1 MNRITSR
8 LGLTAIALVSGS
20 ALFAQSTTTGSVS
33 GRVTSAGKNISGA
46 TLRLSSGQVTRTIV
60 TNADGSFRI
69 GLLNPGSWAFQ
80 ISASGFNPSQGT
92 VMVSVND
99 NTTLNFKLIDAG
111 SATVAVT
118 GMIGAMDFTTSQV
131 GLTQSMDDLKNV
143 PTGRDFNDL
152 ITLSPGVVSSGA
164 LGGPSIS
171 GASSLENSYYIDG
184 LSTLDLR
191 KGYQGGSLPTDF
203 IDQVEIQTGGFK
215 AEYSALGGVFSA
227 ITKSGTNTFSGSAWL
242 NVDSYRNQAKA
253 KRNSVARQAEPTER
267 NDYGFSAGGALIPDQ
282 LFYFVGANL
291 TTGNR
296 PGSVN
301 LNNLRDSDTKNED
314 QNFYAKVNYYLTEN
328 QQITAF
334 TQQRESTASTPDR
347 RPLWGTA
354 QLGGSSEAT
363 TNNYGLSYDWNPLS
377 NFQLSFKFGH
387 SEFEEGTTPTD
398 ATNTSTSDYVRGY
411 LTGAAYHDVSWT
423 TGGQG
428 VWQSR
433 NAYTSDQYR
442 LDLSYFLDNHSIKLG
457 LSRQESSY
465 AIAYGHGGTPTQFYQ
480 RQSASIAGYNSPWHG
495 SSRSFYVSPK
505 QFAPT
510 FTIYG
515 DEDYTYYI
523 EATWYDQDATVKSLA
538 QSFYLQDTVDM
549 GSGIN
554 VSFGARVDQQ
564 TITNPQGQD
573 TYKFDNIGDLWQ
585 PRLGFVWDINQDG
598 STKISANLARY
609 YLAVPMQPVM
619 RTGGTEIYT
628 SHWYTA
634 VGSPYQVNVLAGRA
648 SGNNGTAANQV
659 AFNRATGALT
669 INPSQYLTPARVLD
683 YSYGF
688 TLPEKIDGFQLTR
701 RDELVVGVDQ
711 VMDSNSFLA
720 GWTLG
725 GKFIYRQLRN
735 PMEDWTPDGNHT
747 YVGNPK
753 PGRITVGGVAVENFY
768 EAEAYNDYT
777 AYIFQAEKRTST
789 SYLNFSYTWS
799 KLYGTFEGVGQTSN
813 GQADATITSSW
824 DFPKFWGEGLL
835 PTDRNHVI
843 RLFGSKTYDLFGN
856 PFTIGLRATAQ
867 SGTPISYLDD
877 GTATGYDTH
886 DVDPYG
892 YGTAIPKN
900 HQYGSEGRT
909 PKTAIAD
916 LSLGYTITTPFKL
929 SGKRVTVTPEID
941 IFNITNTRRATS
953 VDIYGTLAQDVPN
966 SNYGTELSW
975 LQGRS
980 FRFGVKVNF

>member
-1 MNRITSR
+1 MHKNT
-8 LGLTAIALVSGS
+8 LFLV
-20 ALFAQSTTTGSVS
+20 L
-33 GRVTSAGKNISGA
+33 
-46 TLRLSSGQVTRTIV
+46 
-60 TNADGSFRI
+60 
-69 GLLNPGSWAFQ
+69 
-80 ISASGFNPSQGT
+80 
-92 VMVSVND
+92 VND
-99 NTTLNFKLIDAG
+99 NTALNFKLTDAG
-111 SATVAVT
+111 SAIVAVSGT
-118 GMIGAMDFTTSQV
+118 VGTIDFTSSQV
-131 GLTQSMDDLKNV
+131 GLTQSLDDLNKV

-152 ITLSPGVVSSGA
+152 ISLSPGVVSSGA

-171 GASSLENSYYIDG
+171 GASSLENSYYVDG

-191 KGYQGGSLPTDF
+191 KGYQGASLPTDF

-253 KRNSVARQAEPTER
+253 KRNSVARQAEPSER

-291 TTGNR
+291 TSGKR

-301 LNNLRDSDTKNED
+301 LNALRDSDTTNED
-314 QNFYAKVNYYLTEN
+314 QNIYAKVNYYLTEN

-334 TQQRESTASTPDR
+334 TQQQENTSSTPNR

-354 QLGGSSEAT
+354 QFGGSNKST
-363 TNNYGLSYDWNPLS
+363 TNNYGLNYDWNPTS

-387 SEFEEGTTPTD
+387 SQFESGFTPTD
-398 ATNTSTSDYVRGY
+398 STNISVSDYVRGF
-411 LTGAAYHDVSWT
+411 LTGPAYEGISWD
-423 TGGQG
+423 TGGAG
-428 VWQSR
+428 VWESL
-433 NAYTSDQYR
+433 NGYASDQYKV
-442 LDLSYFLDNHSIKLG
+442 DVSYFTGNHAFKVG
-457 LSRQESSY
+457 VSRQESSY
-465 AIAYGHGGTPTQFYQ
+465 TIAYGHGGAPTSFYQ
-480 RQSASIAGYNSPWHG
+480 RQAASLPGYNSPWHG
-495 SSRSFYVSPK
+495 TSRSFFVSPK
-505 QFAPT
+505 RFAPT
-510 FTIYG
+510 FNIYG
-515 DEDYTYYI
+515 DADYGAYLV
-523 EATWYDQDATVKSLA
+523 EATWYDQDATVNSLA

-549 GSGIN
+549 GYGIN
-554 VSFGARVDQQ
+554 ISYGARVDQQ

-628 SHWYTA
+628 SHWYT
-634 VGSPYQVNVLAGRA
+634 VSGSPIQVNALADRA

-659 AFNRATGALT
+659 GYNATTGALT
-669 INPSQYLTPARVLD
+669 INTSQYLTPARVID

-701 RDELVVGVDQ
+701 RDELVVGVDK
-711 VMDSNSFLA
+711 VMGPNSLFA
-720 GWTLG
+720 GWTMG

-735 PMEDWTPDGNHT
+735 PMEDWTPDGDHT

-753 PGRITVGGVAVENFY
+753 PGRITVGGVVVENFY

-777 AYIFQAEKRTST
+777 AYVFQAEKRTST
-789 SYLNFSYTWS
+789 SYFNVSYTYS
-799 KLYGTFEGVGQTSN
+799 KLFGTFEGVGQTSN

-835 PTDRNHVI
+835 PTDRTHVV
-843 RLFGSKTYDLFGN
+843 RAFGSSTYSLLGN
-856 PFTIGLRATAQ
+856 PLTIGVRATLQ
-867 SGTPISYLDD
+867 SGTPISLLDD

-886 DVDPYG
+886 AVDPLG
-892 YGTAIPKN
+892 YGQAIPKN

-909 PKTAIAD
+909 PSIAVAD
-916 LSLGYTITTPFKL
+916 LSLSYAITTPYTL

-953 VDIYGTLAQDVPN
+953 VDIYGTLEQGVSNP
-966 SNYGTELSW
+966 NYGTELSW

-980 FRFGVKVNF
+980 IRFGVKVNF